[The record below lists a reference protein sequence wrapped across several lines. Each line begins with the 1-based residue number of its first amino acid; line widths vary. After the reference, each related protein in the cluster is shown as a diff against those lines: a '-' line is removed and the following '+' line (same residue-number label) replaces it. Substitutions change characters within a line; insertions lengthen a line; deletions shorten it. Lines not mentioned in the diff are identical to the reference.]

1 MSSSPTPLEQ
11 PVAVGTGRRRL
22 TLGVPA
28 TAASYESRFPL
39 TPEGASLLIERGFD
53 ILMERGAAAGIHFD
67 DAAYARAGVAIVGR
81 ADAFAADIV
90 LHLPAVT
97 AAEAEMLRPGCVLL
111 TLLHTASQTAAGVAA
126 LLRRR
131 IIAISLDLV
140 RDQGGHRPF
149 ADILAEVDGRAV
161 MAVAS
166 ALMADPLHGKGILVG
181 GVTGVVPCEV
191 TVIGSGIAARAA
203 ARSAMGLGAIV
214 HIFDDD
220 IYRLRS
226 ALMQLGPA
234 VTGSSL
240 HPRVLASALRAADIV
255 VATPTRHPLCIGPDM
270 VAEMK
275 RGVIAFDL
283 GESGSAP
290 AFPTLRRIDL
300 GSARPTDAAPGAR
313 VQACFVNAGSAV
325 PRTAAMALSTTL
337 MTFFDDILLHDGV
350 SGALRFN
357 PGLRGAA
364 YTFLGK
370 AVNGDI
376 ARIARCNAVDIA
388 IFLQFS

>member
-1 MSSSPTPLEQ
+1 MSSAPTPLEQ
-11 PVAVGTGRRRL
+11 PVAIGTGRRRL

-28 TAASYESRFPL
+28 TAAPYESRFPL
-39 TPEGASLLIERGFD
+39 TPEGAAMLIERGFD
-53 ILMERGAAAGIHFD
+53 ILMERRAAAGIHFD
-67 DAAYARAGVAIVGR
+67 DEAYARQGVALVER
-81 ADAFAADIV
+81 AEAFGTDIV

-97 AAEAEMLRPGCVLL
+97 EAEAAMLRPGSVLL
-111 TLLHTASQTAAGVAA
+111 TLLHAGAQSAAAIGE

-131 IIAISLDLV
+131 IIAIALDLV
-140 RDQGGHRPF
+140 RDPGGHRPF
-149 ADILAEVDGRAV
+149 ADILSEIDGRASI
-161 MAVAS
+161 AVAS

-191 TVIGSGIAARAA
+191 TVIGSGIAALAA

-226 ALMQLGPA
+226 TLMQLGGA
-234 VTGSSL
+234 ATGSAL
-240 HPRVLASALRAADIV
+240 HPRVLAAALRTADIV
-255 VATPTRHPLCIGPDM
+255 VATPTRHPLTIGAEM

-283 GESGSAP
+283 CTEGP
-290 AFPTLRRIDL
+290 CHTFPTLRCIDL
-300 GSARPTDAAPGAR
+300 GSARAADAAPGAR
-313 VQACFVNAGSAV
+313 VQTCFVNAGSAV

-337 MTFFDDILLHDGV
+337 LTFFDDILIHDGV
-350 SGALRFN
+350 QAALRFN

-370 AVNGDI
+370 VVNGDI

>member
-1 MSSSPTPLEQ
+1 MSTAPTPLEQ
-11 PVAVGTGRRRL
+11 PAAIDTGRHRL

-39 TPEGASLLIERGFD
+39 TPEGAAMLIERGFD
-53 ILMERGAAAGIHFD
+53 ILMERHAADGIHFD
-67 DAAYARAGVAIVGR
+67 DEAYARQGVAIVGR
-81 ADAFAADIV
+81 REAFGADIV

-97 AAEAEMLRPGCVLL
+97 AGQAEMLRPGAVLL
-111 TLLHTASQTAAGVAA
+111 TLLHPAAQTADGIAA

-131 IIAISLDLV
+131 IIAIALDLV
-140 RDQGGHRPF
+140 RDDGGHRPF
-149 ADILAEVDGRAV
+149 ADILSEIDGRAAI
-161 MAVAS
+161 AVAS

-214 HIFDDD
+214 RIFDDD
-220 IYRLRS
+220 TYRLRS
-226 ALMQLGPA
+226 ALNRLGPA
-234 VTGSSL
+234 AAGSSL
-240 HPRVLASALRAADIV
+240 HPRVLASALRTADIV
-255 VATPTRHPLCIGPDM
+255 VVTPTRRPLSIGAEM

-275 RGVIAFDL
+275 RGVLAFDL
-283 GESGSAP
+283 TGCCATR
-290 AFPTLRRIDL
+290 AFPTLRCIDL
-300 GSARPTDAAPGAR
+300 GSARAADAAPGAR

-325 PRTAAMALSTTL
+325 PRTAAMALSSTL
-337 MTFFDDILLHDGV
+337 LTFFDDITVHDGV
-350 SGALRFN
+350 TGALRFN